1 VSLPTRQ
8 GTPVSALTAIQGECH
23 DWLVESSHFKDVAAG
38 DDQAEDR
45 TPFGWE
51 DWSWDPSLFQGTA
64 AHYRRGRIP
73 YAEGLATTV
82 ATALRLDG
90 TGRLLD
96 VGCGPG
102 VIALRLAH
110 LFAAL
115 IGLDPDPDM
124 LQEARRAAA
133 EQHITNASWVQ
144 MRAEDLPADLG
155 TFTVITFA
163 QSFHWMD
170 RPKVAAA
177 VRRMIDPRGAVI
189 QIDPGRDGVPDGA
202 GGTPGSHPAVPL
214 QAIDGLRRQYL
225 GSDRR
230 AGRGFRN
237 TSPSGEDA
245 IFQASGFLPEQRVPV
260 PDLRVLERT
269 TDDIVAWVFSAS
281 STAPHLFGDSAHEFE
296 GDLRA
301 LLAAASPSGYFSVPL
316 SDTTVR
322 IRRPRTDVPD
332 A

>member
-1 VSLPTRQ
+1 M
-8 GTPVSALTAIQGECH
+8 I
-23 DWLVESSHFKDVAAG
+23 WLVESSHFKDVAAG

-115 IGLDPDPDM
+115 IGLDPDAGM
-124 LQEARRAAA
+124 VKEVERAARQQGA
-133 EQHITNASWVQ
+133 TNVSWVRR
-144 MRAEDLPADLG
+144 RAEDLPADLG
-155 TFTVITFA
+155 MFRVITFA

-170 RPKVAAA
+170 RPRVAGA
-177 VRRMIDPRGAVI
+177 VRAMIEP
-189 QIDPGRDGVPDGA
+189 
-202 GGTPGSHPAVPL
+202 
-214 QAIDGLRRQYL
+214 
-225 GSDRR
+225 
-230 AGRGFRN
+230 
-237 TSPSGEDA
+237 
-245 IFQASGFLPEQRVPV
+245 
-260 PDLRVLERT
+260 
-269 TDDIVAWVFSAS
+269 
-281 STAPHLFGDSAHEFE
+281 
-296 GDLRA
+296 
-301 LLAAASPSGYFSVPL
+301 
-316 SDTTVR
+316 
-322 IRRPRTDVPD
+322 
-332 A
+332 